1 MPSSHATLHVAP
13 LSENIFSTNSMLF
26 HKWRGCYR
34 HWRHPAN
41 YCVALRLEV
50 STNVVDLVATIFLKR
65 CCFIS
70 GMIYR
75 INAVPRFASR
85 HQKGSPS
92 NFFAII
98 LVLNCD
104 QCPWRMAGWRLGN
117 LQSETPCR
125 IFFGEPT
132 KPRKQARNFC
142 LRLLYSFMKAY
153 YPSRAQQAG
162 CGSFKREK
170 TISQRKTLPI
180 ESFVATLIDW
190 TFFWWLEQSWHLLAL
205 SQHATALDSKF

>member
-1 MPSSHATLHVAP
+1 MV
-13 LSENIFSTNSMLF
+13 
-26 HKWRGCYR
+26 
-34 HWRHPAN
+34 
-41 YCVALRLEV
+41 LRLEV

-75 INAVPRFASR
+75 TNAVPRFAIR

-98 LVLNCD
+98 FLEEWPVD
-104 QCPWRMAGWRLGN
+104 VWEIGN
-117 LQSETPCR
+117 LKHHVVF
-125 IFFGEPT
+125 FFGEPT

-142 LRLLYSFMKAY
+142 LRLLYSFMKAH
-153 YPSRAQQAG
+153 YPRRARQAG

-180 ESFVATLIDW
+180 ESFVATLID
-190 TFFWWLEQSWHLLAL
+190 
-205 SQHATALDSKF
+205 